1 MILEEAIKT
10 AIEYE
15 TKVRDVYKNSEMNT
29 DDDTGKRIF
38 GLLAKEEQYHL
49 DYLNK
54 RLSEWKTNGAVTVVK
69 LQTSIPSQD
78 TITEGVWKLSEKMS
92 TKDFSD
98 EILMLRK
105 ALQVETET
113 SDFYERMVAELE
125 GDGKILFANFL
136 DIERGHKL
144 LVQSE
149 IDHLQGRGY
158 WFDFPEFDLEV
169 E

>member
-1 MILEEAIKT
+1 MTIEEAIKT

-15 TKVRDVYKNSEMNT
+15 TKVRDVYKKAVNNT
-29 DDDTGKRIF
+29 KDETGKRVF

-54 RLSEWKTNGAVTVVK
+54 RLSEWKNNGVVKVVK
-69 LQTSIPSQD
+69 LQTTIPSQEK
-78 TITEGVWKLSEKMS
+78 IEEGVWKLSDKMM

-113 SDFYERMVAELE
+113 SDFYERMVDELD
-125 GDGKILFANFL
+125 GDGKKLFTNFL
-136 DIERGHKL
+136 DIERSHRS
-144 LVQSE
+144 LVQAE

-169 E
+169 Q

>member
-1 MILEEAIKT
+1 MSLEKAIKT

-15 TKVRDVYKNSEMNT
+15 TKVRDVYKKATEDTSDN
-29 DDDTGKRIF
+29 TGKRVF
-38 GLLAKEEQYHL
+38 GLLAKVEQYHL

-54 RLSEWKTNGAVTVVK
+54 RLNEWKESGSVTVVK
-69 LQTSIPSQD
+69 LQTTIPSQD
-78 TITEGVWKLSEKMS
+78 KIQEGVWKLSEKMS

-113 SDFYERMVAELE
+113 SDFYEKMVSELD
-125 GDGKILFANFL
+125 GDGKKLFANFL
-136 DIERGHKL
+136 DIERGHKS
-144 LVQSE
+144 LVQAE

-158 WFDFPEFDLEV
+158 WYDFPEFDLEV
-169 E
+169 Q

>member
-1 MILEEAIKT
+1 MTIEEAIKT
-10 AIEYE
+10 AIVYE
-15 TKVRDVYKNSEMNT
+15 TKVRDVYKNSVMGTN
-29 DDDTGKRIF
+29 DQIGKRIF

-54 RLSEWKTNGAVTVVK
+54 RLAEWKANGTVTVVK
-69 LQTSIPSQD
+69 LQTTIPSKE
-78 TITEGVWKLSEKMS
+78 TIEEGVWKLSDKMS

-105 ALQVETET
+105 AFQVETET
-113 SDFYERMVAELE
+113 SDFYEKMVAELE
-125 GDGKILFANFL
+125 GDGQKLFANFL
-136 DIERGHKL
+136 EIERGHKL

>member
-1 MILEEAIKT
+1 MTIEEAIKT

-15 TKVRDVYKNSEMNT
+15 TKVRDVYKSAVDATKDE
-29 DDDTGKRIF
+29 TGKRVF

-49 DYLNK
+49 DYLNR
-54 RLSEWKTNGAVTVVK
+54 RLSEWKNNGVIKVVK
-69 LQTSIPSQD
+69 LQTTIPSQEK
-78 TITEGVWKLSEKMS
+78 IEEGVWKLSDKMMV
-92 TKDFSD
+92 KDFSD

-113 SDFYERMVAELE
+113 SDFYERMVDELD
-125 GDGKILFANFL
+125 GDGKKLFANFL
-136 DIERGHKL
+136 DIERSHKS
-144 LVQSE
+144 LVQAE

-169 E
+169 Q

>member
-1 MILEEAIKT
+1 MTIEEAIKS

-15 TKVRDVYKNSEMNT
+15 TKVRDVYKNSSSATKDE
-29 DDDTGKRIF
+29 TGKRIF

-54 RLSEWKTNGAVTVVK
+54 RLLEWKSNGIINVTK
-69 LQTSIPSQD
+69 LQTTIPAKE
-78 TITEGVWKLSEKMS
+78 TIEEGVWKLSEKMAA
-92 TKDFSD
+92 KDFSD

-113 SDFYERMVAELE
+113 SDFYEKMVNELE
-125 GDGKILFANFL
+125 GDGKKLFANFL
-136 DIERGHKL
+136 DIERGHKS

-169 E
+169 Q